1 MCCGSFGEFL
11 LDKIVYVKEGNIIFK
26 MWTIIIMMMII
37 IIIITTPLARW
48 RSKVLDPWWL
58 MQ

>member
-37 IIIITTPLARW
+37 IIIIIACYN
-48 RSKVLDPWWL
+48 KL
-58 MQ
+58 M